1 MPRPLVVP
9 LITAAL
15 LSAPSALVAAQAPAS
30 SVIERTP
37 NMVNGWLSDPATVQ
51 FNFLHRFTESGAPE
65 HQISNVPT
73 FLVAGGLPFRTTA
86 GFLYSTSSVVVPGR
100 PNEWEFFGRVMPL
113 KRDNPIADVSL
124 HLGYNVGA
132 ASTDA
137 ELGLGRRVGPL
148 RLLAAGR
155 TFSNAF
161 RAGERRQAV
170 AGGVNLRVL
179 RHLALA
185 GDVGTMLERR
195 EDERLAWSAGIQMGI
210 PTTPHS
216 FSIHASNSVT
226 GTLQGVSNGTSRTRY
241 GFEYT
246 VPITLA
252 RYFPSMRP
260 SPTAPTVA
268 SRQSTDGGGHATT
281 SAGTSTSGASGASG
295 AGGDTVVVDMKQL
308 AYEPA
313 RIEVKRGT
321 IVLFTN
327 NAPLPHTVSAD
338 DKSFDSGII
347 DIGKRWA
354 HAFAVAGSYP
364 FHCTPHPFMKGL
376 VVVK

>member
-1 MPRPLVVP
+1 MPRIPVVP
-9 LITAAL
+9 LLAAAL
-15 LSAPSALVAAQAPAS
+15 LPVPCALIAAQAPAS
-30 SVIERTP
+30 SVIERSP
-37 NMVNGWLSDPATVQ
+37 NMVNGWLSDPATIQ

-113 KRDNPIADVSL
+113 KRDNPFADVSL

-137 ELGLGRRVGPL
+137 ELALGRRVGPL
-148 RLLAAGR
+148 RLIAAGR
-155 TFSNAF
+155 TFGNAF

-252 RYFPSMRP
+252 RYFPSLRP

-268 SRQSTDGGGHATT
+268 SSRAGGSSGGARAA
-281 SAGTSTSGASGASG
+281 SAAPIAAS
-295 AGGDTVVVDMKQL
+295 GDTVVVDMKQL

-313 RIEVKRGT
+313 RLEVKPGT
-321 IVLFTN
+321 VVLFTN
-327 NAPLPHTVSAD
+327 NAPLPHTVTAD
-338 DKSFDSGII
+338 DRSFDSGTIEV
-347 DIGKRWA
+347 GKRWA
-354 HAFAVAGSYP
+354 HRFATAGSYP
-364 FHCTPHPFMKGL
+364 FHCTPHPFMKGV

>member
-1 MPRPLVVP
+1 MPRPPVVP
-9 LITAAL
+9 LLAVAL
-15 LSAPSALVAAQAPAS
+15 LCAPSTSATAQAPAS
-30 SVIERTP
+30 SVIERSP
-37 NMVNGWLSDPATVQ
+37 NMVNGWLSDPATIQ

-113 KRDNPIADVSL
+113 ARDNPVADVSL

-148 RLLAAGR
+148 RLMAAGR

-170 AGGVNLRVL
+170 AGGVNLRV
-179 RHLALA
+179 RRNLALA
-185 GDVGTMLERR
+185 GDVGTMLEPR
-195 EDERLAWSAGIQMGI
+195 EDERLAWSAGIQLGI

-252 RYFPSMRP
+252 RYFPSLRP
-260 SPTAPTVA
+260 APAAPTVA
-268 SRQSTDGGGHATT
+268 DRGR
-281 SAGTSTSGASGASG
+281 TSGSDAAP
-295 AGGDTVVVDMKQL
+295 ATRGDTVVVDMRQL

-313 RIEVKRGT
+313 RLQVRPGT
-321 IVLFTN
+321 VVLFTN
-327 NAPLPHTVSAD
+327 NAPLPHTVTAD
-338 DKSFDSGII
+338 DGSFDSGTI
-347 DIGKRWA
+347 DVGRRWA
-354 HAFAVAGSYP
+354 HTFAAAGSYA
-364 FHCTPHPFMKGL
+364 FHCTPHPFMKGV

>member
-1 MPRPLVVP
+1 MPRPSVLP
-9 LITAAL
+9 LLAAAL
-15 LSAPSALVAAQAPAS
+15 VPASPARPLAQAPAS

-37 NMVNGWLSDPATVQ
+37 NMVNGWLSEPATIQ

-86 GFLYSTSSVVVPGR
+86 GFLYSTSSLVVPGR
-100 PNEWEFFGRVMPL
+100 PNEWEFFGRLMPL
-113 KRDNPIADVSL
+113 ARGNPFADVAL
-124 HLGYNVGA
+124 HVGYNVGA
-132 ASTDA
+132 SSTDG
-137 ELGLGRRVGPL
+137 ELSLGRRVGPL

-170 AGGVNLRVL
+170 AGGVNLRV
-179 RHLALA
+179 RRNLALA

-226 GTLQGVSNGTSRTRY
+226 GTLQGVSNGTARTRY

-252 RYFPSMRP
+252 RYFPALRP
-260 SPTAPTVA
+260 APGAPTVA
-268 SRQSTDGGGHATT
+268 SRASG
-281 SAGTSTSGASGASG
+281 SAGGEAVAVMT
-295 AGGDTVVVDMKQL
+295 GDTVVIDMKML

-313 RIEVKRGT
+313 RIQVKPGT
-321 IVLFTN
+321 VVLFTN
-327 NAPLPHTVSAD
+327 NAPLPHSVTAD
-338 DKSFDSGII
+338 DSTFDSGLI
-347 DIGKRWA
+347 DVGKRWA
-354 HAFAVAGSYP
+354 HAFPTAGTYS
-364 FHCTPHPFMKGL
+364 FHCTPHAFMKG
-376 VVVK
+376 VVVVR

>member
-1 MPRPLVVP
+1 MPRPPVVP
-9 LITAAL
+9 LLAATL
-15 LSAPSALVAAQAPAS
+15 LCAPSTSATAQAPAS
-30 SVIERTP
+30 SVIERSP
-37 NMVNGWLSDPATVQ
+37 NMVNGWLSDPATIQ

-113 KRDNPIADVSL
+113 ARDNPVADVSL

-148 RLLAAGR
+148 RLMAAGR

-170 AGGVNLRVL
+170 AGGVNLRVR

-185 GDVGTMLERR
+185 GDVGTMLEPR
-195 EDERLAWSAGIQMGI
+195 EDERLAWSAGIQLGI

-252 RYFPSMRP
+252 RYFPSLRP
-260 SPTAPTVA
+260 SPTSPTMA
-268 SRQSTDGGGHATT
+268 SHAVVPGSAGTT
-281 SAGTSTSGASGASG
+281 SAAATVA
-295 AGGDTVVVDMKQL
+295 GDTVVVDMKQL

-313 RIEVKRGT
+313 RVEVKAGT
-321 IVLFTN
+321 VVLFTN
-327 NAPLPHTVSAD
+327 NAPLPHTVTAD
-338 DKSFDSGII
+338 DKSFDSGTIE
-347 DIGKRWA
+347 IGKRWA
-354 HAFAVAGSYP
+354 HTFTTAGSYA
-364 FHCTPHPFMKGL
+364 FHCTPHPFMKGV